1 MKVINRII
9 ISFIVSILLCISAY
23 AEEPLSINDAMDIIL
38 DYHNIETSMDV
49 SDYLTL
55 DALTITREA
64 AITAVIRSYG
74 VYPSDEPDYIW
85 ADEVEQ
91 SEIYK
96 PYIDYAKRM
105 GIVVGTGDNFFT
117 PKQIV
122 TKNELL
128 IMLTRADGINPQY
141 KISYDY
147 PICKLLSADIQK
159 GLSEV
164 PIFLLES
171 FYSEGR
177 TITATT
183 NPIIRNNRITVPS
196 KYTGWIQYEGDMW
209 LSVDFHNHPTYDQEW
224 VTIHEIGHYLG
235 HRTKLLNRYSIPGEL
250 NWLKEFSG
258 NYCSESNHEFF
269 AESFATYILFQEE
282 LGLNAPTIY
291 NHINNCLNIM
301 SQ

>member
-1 MKVINRII
+1 
-9 ISFIVSILLCISAY
+9 
-23 AEEPLSINDAMDIIL
+23 
-38 DYHNIETSMDV
+38 MDV
-49 SDYLTL
+49 SDHLTL

-74 VYPSDEPDYIW
+74 VYPSDEPDYIQ

-147 PICKLLSADIQK
+147 PIFKLLSADI
-159 GLSEV
+159 
-164 PIFLLES
+164 
-171 FYSEGR
+171 
-177 TITATT
+177 
-183 NPIIRNNRITVPS
+183 
-196 KYTGWIQYEGDMW
+196 
-209 LSVDFHNHPTYDQEW
+209 
-224 VTIHEIGHYLG
+224 
-235 HRTKLLNRYSIPGEL
+235 
-250 NWLKEFSG
+250 
-258 NYCSESNHEFF
+258 
-269 AESFATYILFQEE
+269 
-282 LGLNAPTIY
+282 
-291 NHINNCLNIM
+291 
-301 SQ
+301 